1 MVELQQSPRIHAA
14 HVDNRNM
21 LRSILEIFRYSELI
35 KTLVAKDLRVRYTN
49 SVLGYAWTWLDPI
62 MSMFTFI
69 LVFDIMLSIKVEHFP
84 VFLLSGL
91 IPWTF
96 FSSSVIS
103 SVGSILNNAG
113 LIKRVYYP
121 REIFPLTII
130 LSDGIN
136 MIFSL
141 LLLIPVVLF
150 FGLKITPKILLL
162 PIPTLFLFLLTFG
175 LSLIVSSINVFLRD
189 MSYIAPF
196 VIRLWFF
203 VTPIFYVID
212 GHIPEQ
218 YINIYILLNPMAVII
233 SLYRTSLMNYS
244 FPAPQHILIAFSTCF
259 LVFIIGYKFFKQI
272 EDIMVKRI

>member
-84 VFLLSGL
+84 IFLLSGL

-141 LLLIPVVLF
+141 LLLIPVVLA
-150 FGLKITPKILLL
+150 FGLKITLKILLL
-162 PIPTLFLFLLTFG
+162 PIPTLFLFVLTFG
-175 LSLIVSSINVFLRD
+175 ISLIVSSINVFLRD

-196 VIRLWFF
+196 VIRLLFF
-203 VTPIFYVID
+203 VTPIFYTID

-244 FPAPQHILIAFSTCF
+244 FPAPQHMLMAFSTCF
-259 LVFIIGYKFFKQI
+259 LVFIIGYKFFKKI
-272 EDIMVKRI
+272 EDAMVKRI

>member
-1 MVELQQSPRIHAA
+1 VVELQQSPRIHAA
-14 HVDNRNM
+14 HVDNKNM

-84 VFLLSGL
+84 IFLLSGL

-121 REIFPLTII
+121 REIFPLTI
-130 LSDGIN
+130 
-136 MIFSL
+136 
-141 LLLIPVVLF
+141 F
-150 FGLKITPKILLL
+150 F
-162 PIPTLFLFLLTFG
+162 
-175 LSLIVSSINVFLRD
+175 
-189 MSYIAPF
+189 
-196 VIRLWFF
+196 
-203 VTPIFYVID
+203 
-212 GHIPEQ
+212 
-218 YINIYILLNPMAVII
+218 
-233 SLYRTSLMNYS
+233 LY
-244 FPAPQHILIAFSTCF
+244 
-259 LVFIIGYKFFKQI
+259 
-272 EDIMVKRI
+272 

>member
-1 MVELQQSPRIHAA
+1 VELQQSPRIHAA

-84 VFLLSGL
+84 IFLLSGL

-141 LLLIPVVLF
+141 LLLIPVVLA
-150 FGLKITPKILLL
+150 FGLKITLKILLL
-162 PIPTLFLFLLTFG
+162 PIPTLFLFVLTFG
-175 LSLIVSSINVFLRD
+175 ISLIVSSINVFLRD

-196 VIRLWFF
+196 VIRLLFF
-203 VTPIFYVID
+203 VTPIFYTID

-244 FPAPQHILIAFSTCF
+244 FPAPQHMLMAFSTCF
-259 LVFIIGYKFFKQI
+259 LVFIIGYKFFKKI
-272 EDIMVKRI
+272 EDAMVKRI